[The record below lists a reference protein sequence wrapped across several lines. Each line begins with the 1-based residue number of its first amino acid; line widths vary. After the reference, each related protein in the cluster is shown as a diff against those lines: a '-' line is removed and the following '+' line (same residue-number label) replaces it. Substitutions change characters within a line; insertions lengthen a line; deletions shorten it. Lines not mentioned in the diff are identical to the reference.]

1 MVRSHAG
8 GYLVYA
14 SDLGKT
20 LACQA
25 RGRLK
30 KEGMSIVIG
39 DRVELSEISEHTDGV
54 SAVITKVCARQN
66 LLSRPPIANV
76 DQVVIVQSLKPQ
88 EWDPYLCDRYL
99 VHFQLELRSGKPV
112 LCLNKCDI
120 ASQEDVR
127 NLQSIYEP
135 LGYSVHVVSA
145 LTGKGVEELVTQLAG
160 KVSVLAGPSGVGKSS
175 LINRIAPGLDL
186 RVDEREDEFGFGHH
200 VTTCSELY
208 EISIEQVTGKKISEV
223 ESENKYWLGDSPGFR
238 ISELTHPEPVDVA
251 NQYPEIA
258 KLAENCKFADC
269 LHTIEADCNVLA
281 NLSHIAPQRYKS
293 YTQVVQEAQN
303 ENKLQKGTP
312 HKVESTIKK
321 VGRKQGKD
329 IILPKLKGEYRNESR
344 RKNIQSLKDYT
355 KMKSTDLKELR
366 NLDDQGESNDDNAR

>member
-1 MVRSHAG
+1 
-8 GYLVYA
+8 
-14 SDLGKT
+14 
-20 LACQA
+20 
-25 RGRLK
+25 
-30 KEGMSIVIG
+30 MSIFVG
-39 DRVELSEISEHTDGV
+39 DRVELSEISEKTDGF

-99 VHFQLELRSGKPV
+99 VHFQLELSSLKPV

-120 ASQEDVR
+120 ASQEDIK

-135 LGYSVHVVSA
+135 LGYSIHAVSA
-145 LTGKGVEELVTQLAG
+145 LTGEGVDELVEKLAG
-160 KVSVLAGPSGVGKSS
+160 KISVLAGPSGVGKSS
-175 LINRIAPGLDL
+175 LINRLAPGLEL
-186 RVDEREDEFGFGHH
+186 RVDETEDVSGFGHH

-208 EISIEQVTGKKISEV
+208 EIEITQVSEKKIPDLKG
-223 ESENKYWLGDSPGFR
+223 ENRYWLGDTPGFR

-258 KLAENCKFADC
+258 KLAEGCKFTDC
-269 LHTIEADCNVLA
+269 LHMIEAECNVRA
-281 NLSHIAPQRYKS
+281 NLNSIAHERYES
-293 YTQVVQEAQN
+293 YTTVVQEAQN
-303 ENKLQKGTP
+303 ENRLQKDAP

-329 IILPKLKGEYRNESR
+329 VILPKLKGEYRNQSR

-355 KMKSTDLKELR
+355 KMKSKDLKELS
-366 NLDDQGESNDDNAR
+366 NLDEHEHQ